1 VNAETAELKTKV
13 ERHDRDIRDRPARKL
28 MWTGGIGLVISSI
41 LIAAFIALAAEDP
54 SMVYLREST
63 NPVLLTIGLLSG
75 CAVLTGLILRHATVA
90 AFEASLNEVAAKC
103 VNQLLGE
110 IRAEFAEL
118 RERDKQIEA
127 ELSALRQVVQTAIV
141 KADAVAFVDARSEVA
156 EGRCGPPASVT
167 HLPVNGRSPSPRKSD
182 HS

>member
-63 NPVLLTIGLLSG
+63 NPVLLTLALLSG

-110 IRAEFAEL
+110 IRGEFAAQRESTAREL
-118 RERDKQIEA
+118 EETLKRVFAQGYVAGVRERHNGAGGK
-127 ELSALRQVVQTAIV
+127 VVQLP
-141 KADAVAFVDARSEVA
+141 VA
-156 EGRCGPPASVT
+156 EA
-167 HLPVNGRSPSPRKSD
+167 
-182 HS
+182 